1 MLKILLISEDE
12 TDQKRLVLLSSARG
26 CQVDV
31 LEPKDIQRLPLI
43 KVRPYTM
50 ILVTGELPWE
60 FHVELSKSLWD
71 IHPYA
76 YYAVYTF
83 SAKPIPSG
91 RRLETLGAR
100 VLGEDSIEEDF
111 LNLIDEALPK
121 TSFDSDGIII
131 VDQIETPLRILESIL
146 QGLHFRCFTT
156 GSGEQGWRQIYENP
170 SKYFLL
176 ITEIASSDISGQELI
191 KRVRGYRP
199 IQNLPILVLSAHIT
213 PQLLGECLIEG
224 ASGFIVKPPK
234 RELIV
239 GELGRAR
246 SIISGLA
253 DARLVAYEE
262 RELFRQLMA
271 EKGFE
276 V

>member
-12 TDQKRLVLLSSARG
+12 TDQKRLMLLSRARG

-31 LEPKDIQRLPLI
+31 LEPKEIPRVPLV
-43 KVRPYTM
+43 KVRPYTI
-50 ILVTGELPWE
+50 ILVTGDLPWE

-71 IHPYA
+71 VHPQG

-83 SAKPIPSG
+83 SSKPIPSAG
-91 RRLETLGAR
+91 RLATLGVR
-100 VLGEDSIEEDF
+100 VFGEDSIEEDF
-111 LNLIDEALPK
+111 LALIDDALPRTPFD
-121 TSFDSDGIII
+121 TSGIII

-156 GSGEQGWRQIYENP
+156 GSGEQGWQQLYETP

-191 KRVRGYRP
+191 KRIRGHQP
-199 IQNLPILVLSAHIT
+199 IQQLPILVLSAHGT
-213 PQLLGECLIEG
+213 PKVLWDCLIEG
-224 ASGFIVKPPK
+224 ASGFVVKPPK
-234 RELIV
+234 RDVVI

-246 SIISGLA
+246 NIISGLA
-253 DARLVAYEE
+253 DTRLVAYEE
-262 RELFRQLMA
+262 REIFRQLMA
-271 EKGFE
+271 EKGFK